1 MGFLCAWWWRLS
13 THGLLVLGSGGMLLH
28 PRKRGLLGRP
38 KSDRNATR
46 SGRQVSS
53 LYPSRSNWMP
63 LTLSCGTYSS
73 PPQYLLIPI
82 PNRVH
87 SLGPAALL
95 ASYVPCQ
102 TLDLFPLRQMHNSD
116 QAEVGVVYHTIH
128 VFLPKG
134 EAERANVLKFLI
146 LKACVALRRDRSKT
160 PWHEK
165 PTKKHLESRFHVWN
179 WKK

>member
-1 MGFLCAWWWRLS
+1 MASHLKSVHFQEICTGELVSLEKQVFSVWCAWWWRLS
-13 THGLLVLGSGGMLLH
+13 THALLVLGSGGMLLH
-28 PRKRGLLGRP
+28 PRKRGLLGGP

-116 QAEVGVVYHTIH
+116 QAEVGVVYHTC
-128 VFLPKG
+128 LPTQRRGWKG
-134 EAERANVLKFLI
+134 K
-146 LKACVALRRDRSKT
+146 CS
-160 PWHEK
+160 
-165 PTKKHLESRFHVWN
+165 
-179 WKK
+179 